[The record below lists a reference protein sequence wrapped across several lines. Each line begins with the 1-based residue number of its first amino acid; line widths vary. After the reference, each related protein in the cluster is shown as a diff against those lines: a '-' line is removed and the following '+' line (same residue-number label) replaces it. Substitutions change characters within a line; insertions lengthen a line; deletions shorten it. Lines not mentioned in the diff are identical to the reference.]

1 MNSVLRPQQI
11 FRTRTL
17 QPGHLHLSYPAAT
30 ALVWPLDYCALCVQG
45 YLRWYAVWHHELER
59 MPVPWKSCPADNFGG
74 IATLVIMHSGLD
86 LYSLATVLM
95 IMKVGGALTVTATLF
110 RVM

>member
-1 MNSVLRPQQI
+1 
-11 FRTRTL
+11 
-17 QPGHLHLSYPAAT
+17 
-30 ALVWPLDYCALCVQG
+30 
-45 YLRWYAVWHHELER
+45 